1 MILSWYSPTNFQYS
15 MVIQIF
21 CRTERKSLQ
30 LVLPCV
36 LLRQFHETRMICEKK
51 LLACQI
57 LWRKCNGRRLL
68 QTLKCCYFDIGII
81 LREFL
86 DRNDLE
92 WEIYLYDIYSLV
104 ASLIINLTFHYT
116 FIKFVTNDQEGAKK
130 WGNKLFF
137 CAILALT
144 QFVSVSYILSLTFYL
159 HHVLVLCFLLA
170 FYKNCVDP
178 RPQVLEGLKRVYGL
192 KFL

>member
-1 MILSWYSPTNFQYS
+1 MCFAKAIPWDTNDMRKKIVSLSNIVKKVQWETTSSNTQ
-15 MVIQIF
+15 M
-21 CRTERKSLQ
+21 
-30 LVLPCV
+30 
-36 LLRQFHETRMICEKK
+36 LLFWHRHNPQRVFR
-51 LLACQI
+51 
-57 LWRKCNGRRLL
+57 W
-68 QTLKCCYFDIGII
+68 
-81 LREFL
+81 
-86 DRNDLE
+86 NDLE

-137 CAILALT
+137 YAILALT